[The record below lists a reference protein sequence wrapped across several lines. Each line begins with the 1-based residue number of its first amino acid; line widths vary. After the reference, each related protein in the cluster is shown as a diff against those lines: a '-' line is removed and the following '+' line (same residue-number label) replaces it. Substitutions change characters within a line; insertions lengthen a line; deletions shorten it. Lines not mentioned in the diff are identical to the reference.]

1 MNVHSLEFL
10 NVREAISR
18 SQCQMVNEAQLRGR
32 KPLAFL
38 VLRLLARGV
47 GNQAL
52 APEFVV
58 AADLVACHCPPC
70 WCRNAPAFWRWPA
83 PGSPAPVSSSWLQ
96 MNWPGRR
103 TFSWNDCK
111 VCSQPWPLHLMQ
123 KFANCNNCSISNL
136 EKEELF
142 SYVLSVVFKNGNEF
156 LDIVD
161 LSIIYWFIYNFELW
175 KRTKAYM
182 SKA

>member
-1 MNVHSLEFL
+1 MYVHSFEFL

-70 WCRNAPAFWRWPA
+70 
-83 PGSPAPVSSSWLQ
+83 
-96 MNWPGRR
+96 
-103 TFSWNDCK
+103 
-111 VCSQPWPLHLMQ
+111 
-123 KFANCNNCSISNL
+123 
-136 EKEELF
+136 
-142 SYVLSVVFKNGNEF
+142 
-156 LDIVD
+156 
-161 LSIIYWFIYNFELW
+161 
-175 KRTKAYM
+175 
-182 SKA
+182 